1 MMLNRWQPRSVRT
14 WDPFEELAGFRRLFD
29 EPGESLLQDFGTVPQ
44 EWKPLVDVVENKEG
58 ITLKV
63 ELPGVKQEDINLSM
77 EDNVLTIKGERK
89 QEKETAEGSFTRTE
103 RFYGSFQRTMVLPPT
118 VDTEK
123 VKASYRDG
131 ILEVTL
137 PKKEEA
143 KPKAIKVEAG
153 S

>member
-1 MMLNRWQPRSVRT
+1 MMLTKWQPRSVRT

-29 EPGESLLQDFGTVPQ
+29 EPSGSLLQGFGTVAQ

-89 QEKETAEGSFTRTE
+89 QEKETADGSFTRTE
-103 RFYGSFQRTMVLPPT
+103 RSYGSFQRTMVLPPT